1 MPHNCARMIALA
13 AAAAS
18 LGGCASREPF
28 AALAAER
35 GVFASP
41 YVAPELAS
49 RQGIGPEPEG
59 VHPSRQPYLDAL
71 YYLERGRH
79 ALDRR
84 GNVVRLSRNERRLL
98 QERHERLRQRA
109 EQIER
114 ERGQGSAGSAAPPL
128 AAPIPR
134 APFHGDGSLPR

>member
-1 MPHNCARMIALA
+1 MPHHPARSLAVAALA
-13 AAAAS
+13 VS
-18 LGGCASREPF
+18 LGGCASTDPF
-28 AALAAER
+28 AGLSATR

-41 YVAPELAS
+41 YVAPEIAS

-71 YYLERGRH
+71 HYPGRGRF

-84 GNVVRLSRNERRLL
+84 GNLVRLSRDERRLL

-109 EQIER
+109 Q
-114 ERGQGSAGSAAPPL
+114 QAGPAAPG
-128 AAPIPR
+128 APPQGLTPH
-134 APFHGDGSLPR
+134 APFHGGGSLPR

>member
-1 MPHNCARMIALA
+1 MPRHSACSLALA
-13 AAAAS
+13 VLATAV
-18 LGGCASREPF
+18 GGCATREPF
-28 AALAAER
+28 AALSATR

-41 YVAPELAS
+41 FVAPEIAS

-71 YYLERGRH
+71 HYPGRGRF

-84 GNVVRLSRNERRLL
+84 GNVVVLSRDERRLL
-98 QERHERLRQRA
+98 EQRHERLRQRA

-114 ERGQGSAGSAAPPL
+114 ERREGSSPAPPL
-128 AAPIPR
+128 AVPSPA
-134 APFHGDGSLPR
+134 APFHGGGSLPR